1 MIILVR
7 ELRLLIFNELKPT
20 LTDTHF
26 LNVLETMNE
35 LEKLRAKEINRM
47 SIQELESLSYR
58 LTVDQKN
65 KWAGAGYSG
74 KAFVKL
80 VGV

>member
-1 MIILVR
+1 
-7 ELRLLIFNELKPT
+7 
-20 LTDTHF
+20 
-26 LNVLETMNE
+26 MNE
-35 LEKLRAKEINRM
+35 LEKLRAREINRM

-74 KAFVKL
+74 KAYVKL